1 MHFWP
6 IQPLVLKRCFMGAK
20 KINQHVLLDAVAT
33 SGTAVVTSA
42 SQNINNLD
50 NLFLQI
56 RFTGTSTGT
65 LVVQASA
72 DNVLWDDFVF
82 SPALTQPA
90 GSSIGYG
97 VSLNQIPAGW
107 FRVQYTNASGAGV
120 LTVNYFI
127 KDVN

>member
-1 MHFWP
+1 
-6 IQPLVLKRCFMGAK
+6 MGAK